1 MVKKGASMPSTD
13 FTEAKS
19 TGENNKLPAFP
30 MHAPKDDYDDFQK
43 HAEMQTKYLKM
54 HNVVGGRRRRR
65 KSRKK
70 RRRRRR
76 RRSRR
81 HRRRRQRGGQKGNY
95 GKPGIGSE
103 DSLCGAYQTPEETQ
117 YTPDKYIVVPQPTG
131 SSGGPLEA
139 NNITVNLAKALT
151 QARANSEGDFSV
163 VDSTFQD
170 DREKIGMGAQDS
182 VDADSPPPEMK
193 DGWHP
198 RYGKNA
204 NRYKKLD
211 PDSANAMPKT
221 GDAETDAIVA
231 KQKSKS

>member
-1 MVKKGASMPSTD
+1 MVKKGTSFPSTD

-54 HNVVGGRRRRR
+54 YNGGRRRRR

-70 RRRRRR
+70 KRRRR
-76 RRSRR
+76 RRSR
-81 HRRRRQRGGQKGNY
+81 RRRRQRGGQKGNY

-103 DSLCGAYQTPEETQ
+103 DSLCGAYQTPEEMQ

-131 SSGGPLEA
+131 SSGGPLSA
-139 NNITVNLAKALT
+139 NDITVNLAKSLT

-163 VDSTFQD
+163 VDTIFQD
-170 DREKIGMGAQDS
+170 DRQDVGNIKLPKGGRRRRRRRKS
-182 VDADSPPPEMK
+182 
-193 DGWHP
+193 
-198 RYGKNA
+198 R
-204 NRYKKLD
+204 KKKHQRRRR
-211 PDSANAMPKT
+211 SRRR
-221 GDAETDAIVA
+221 
-231 KQKSKS
+231 SRRRRRRRRR